1 MTVESKEQGQAV
13 AVHEDAT
20 IQRATP
26 SALISSINDIVRD
39 PNMDL
44 HKMEL
49 MERLLAM
56 QERVMAQQAMIEFNE
71 ALAQLQAELPQIDKH
86 GRIVDN
92 KGAVRSKY
100 AKIEDIDKAIKPY
113 LDKFG
118 FSLSYDCKSEDG
130 KLFFVAGKLAHKAGH
145 SDTKYVPM
153 PLDNSQYRS
162 GAQNVGSTISYAKRQ
177 LIKNHFNIV
186 EHGEDDDG
194 AGGSAKITQNQ
205 ADDLRALLDE
215 AKGDAPRFL
224 AWIGAAKFEDI
235 LVRDHSKA
243 VQFIEAKRRS
253 VK

>member
-1 MTVESKEQGQAV
+1 MTVESKEQTQSV
-13 AVHEDAT
+13 ATRSDAA

-26 SALISSINDIVRD
+26 SALLSSINDIVRD
-39 PNMDL
+39 PQMDL

-86 GRIVDN
+86 GRIMDN

-194 AGGSAKITQNQ
+194 AGGSEKISANEAIDLEAVCEEIKQN
-205 ADDLRALLDE
+205 
-215 AKGDAPRFL
+215 K
-224 AWIGAAKFEDI
+224 AKFLEWLRVEKFADI
-235 LVRDHSKA
+235 LVRDRERIDSYIVRKRA
-243 VQFIEAKRRS
+243 GAK
-253 VK
+253 